1 MISNQFWSHE
11 GFTQFT
17 LYFTQTHRFSKSPV
31 HRNPL
36 GWECRDHCWV
46 LLAPEGGRW
55 QLSPWVSLTGNDSQA
70 LTSSSPWHS
79 NPGGRKAS
87 VTHKPVFAMPIL
99 KWLVEMRLLSSAAAC
114 FFLPSGNGPY
124 GFCAGRLYLGYVPL
138 NQSICNSVKA
148 KYKYNESQ
156 EFLSIWKCFPKWL
169 KLNFIRRNP

>member
-1 MISNQFWSHE
+1 M
-11 GFTQFT
+11 
-17 LYFTQTHRFSKSPV
+17 FSKSPI
-31 HRNPL
+31 HRIL
-36 GWECRDHCWV
+36 GMGMQRSLTV
-46 LLAPEGGRW
+46 LLGPEGGRQ
-55 QLSPWVSLTGNDSQA
+55 QLPPWVSLTGSDGQA
-70 LTSSSPWHS
+70 LALSSPWHS

-87 VTHKPVFAMPIL
+87 VTHKPVFAVPIL

-124 GFCAGRLYLGYVPL
+124 GFRAGRLYLGYVPL